1 MTNTVGYI
9 INHPAGPEGQQGIG
23 YDYVLAGSGLYV
35 QAESPQLVARVR
47 VSTAQVKG
55 LEPVDEKVQL
65 RHGLIPGFL
74 FQLALDACIANH
86 RQERFYAI
94 RWQGGRYELVEP
106 RQEGTAASL
115 SYNVIQDAVLEMHSN
130 GQMQAFFSSTDNA
143 DELGFR
149 IYGVI
154 GRLDQPVPEVN
165 FRVGVY
171 GHWAPVSWSELFS
184 GPAPAV
190 KFTGPY
196 GGHEV
201 EDVLPDEPILDR

>member
-1 MTNTVGYI
+1 MNPIGYI
-9 INHPAGPEGQQGIG
+9 INHPAGPEGSQGIG

-47 VSTAQVKG
+47 VSAAQVKG
-55 LEPVDEKVQL
+55 LEPVGEKVQL

-94 RWQGGRYELVEP
+94 RWQGGCSELVEP
-106 RQEGTAASL
+106 PQEATAASL
-115 SYNVIQDAVLEMHSN
+115 SYNVIQDAVLEMHSH
-130 GQMQAFFSSTDNA
+130 GQMGGFFSTTDNN

-149 IYGVI
+149 IYGVV
-154 GRLDQPVPEVN
+154 GRLDQPIPEVN

-171 GHWAPVSWSELFS
+171 GHWSPVSWPELFS
-184 GPAPAV
+184 GPKPAV
-190 KFTGPY
+190 KFTGPF
-196 GGHEV
+196 GDHEERYV
-201 EDVLPDEPILDR
+201 PPDEPILDR